1 MTKSRIALSM
11 STRAVAM
18 VAASALALAGASA
31 TQAQSVH
38 DVTLRSIAPATING
52 ASFDS
57 RANRAVRSI
66 APSSLENQPSIV
78 PAVYDPFAG
87 RFVSALGN
95 SRGAITVSSTGAV
108 SVLVNNQ
115 SSSMVV
121 GGSSAGFPMRS
132 DPVLTPANT
141 LNGPQVI
148 SYSGNAR

>member
-1 MTKSRIALSM
+1 MTKSRIVLSM

-18 VAASALALAGASA
+18 VAASALALASASA
-31 TQAQSVH
+31 AQAQSVH

-66 APSSLENQPSIV
+66 GPSSLENQPGIV

-95 SRGAITVSSTGAV
+95 SRGAITVSSSGAV
-108 SVLVNNQ
+108 SVMVNNQ

-121 GGSSAGFPMRS
+121 GGGSSGFPMRS
-132 DPVLTPANT
+132 DPVQTSATT

-148 SYSGNAR
+148 TSTGNAR